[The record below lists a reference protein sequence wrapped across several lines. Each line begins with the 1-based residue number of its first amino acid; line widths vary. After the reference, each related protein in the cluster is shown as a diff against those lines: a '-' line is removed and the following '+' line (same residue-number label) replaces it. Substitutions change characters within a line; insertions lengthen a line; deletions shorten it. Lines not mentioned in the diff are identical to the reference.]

1 MKLGTLTGLAT
12 AALLAVAGAARAEFP
27 EKPITMLIGY
37 APGGGTDTVGRVLAK
52 GMSEALGQ
60 PINVVNMPGAAGGVA
75 ATTLTAKAPDGYTI
89 LLAQTATI
97 TSYPLSNEALTYKPE
112 DFTVFASVADFQPA
126 LVAPA
131 SAPYDSFD
139 EFVAWAK
146 ENGPAKYAI
155 LTPTSRMIME
165 LIEQQESIAV
175 NYIPLRSGGD
185 MVNGLMGKQFD
196 IAYSGG
202 VHQRYPD
209 DIKALVSAS
218 GRKLVLDPDVPTLPE
233 LGYDIDGV
241 SSFVV
246 FGPAAVEADVRARLE
261 AAVAEAFKGEDVQKV
276 LTNTGF
282 PARFVGGDEATA
294 EMMTQYASDKKLIE
308 RMGAALQ

>member
-12 AALLAVAGAARAEFP
+12 AALLALTGAAQAEFP
-27 EKPITMLIGY
+27 DKPITMLIGY

-52 GMSEALGQ
+52 GMSDALGQ

-75 ATTLTAKAPDGYTI
+75 ATTLTAKKPDGYTI
-89 LLAQTATI
+89 LLAPTATI
-97 TSYPLSNEALTYKPE
+97 TSYPLMNEALTYTPE
-112 DFTVFASVADFQPA
+112 DFTAIASVADFQPA

-131 SAPYDSFD
+131 SAPYDSFE

-155 LTPTSRMIME
+155 LTPLSRMMME
-165 LIEQQESIAV
+165 LIEQQEGITV
-175 NYIPLRSGGD
+175 NYVPVRSGGD

-233 LGYDIDGV
+233 LGYDIDGI
-241 SSFVV
+241 SSFVI
-246 FGPAAVEADVRARLE
+246 FGPAAMDEAVRTRLE
-261 AAVAEAFKGEDVQKV
+261 TAIARAFEDEDVQKV

-282 PARFVGGDEATA
+282 PARLVVGEDVTT
-294 EMMTQYASDKKLIE
+294 EMMTQYTSDKKLVD
-308 RMGAALQ
+308 RMGAALR